1 MLIVIGIAVTFLG
14 VASAAEE
21 IINGETFFIPD
32 GFVENETL
40 YKETIDSDGIKTIQK
55 GFNNGTAGIIISVG
69 DYGNARPKLPTTM
82 PDFTNKTI
90 NGIDGIFSEDRN
102 TFIYVNG
109 THDININVYNVALED
124 ILIGN

>member
-1 MLIVIGIAVTFLG
+1 MGIAVTFLG

-40 YKETIDSDGIKTIQK
+40 YKETIDAEGIKTIQK

-69 DYGNARPKLPTTM
+69 DYGNGRPKLPTTM

-109 THDININVYNVALED
+109 TRDININVYNVALEE
-124 ILIGN
+124 IIIGNN